1 MKKHITIV
9 AMALLGTAFAQT
21 SLPIDFEST
30 PHTFTVFGNS
40 TYSVLANPDVSG
52 INTSATVLE
61 TVHGNETWAG
71 LFFDVTNKLDFT
83 TDTVIQ
89 IMVWA
94 PVAGTMRLKLEDKT
108 NGAVFWEADQAI
120 TVASQWTQ
128 LTWDLSGVGTLYDR
142 VVLFPGFGVTS
153 GTYYVDNIQQGY
165 GIVTPQVALP
175 IDFELTSP
183 TFTVFG
189 NSTYSIIA
197 NPDATGINT
206 SATVLETVHGNETW
220 AGLFVDLTNKL
231 DFSADSIISVIVWA
245 PDTGTMRL
253 KLEDKASGG
262 SIFWEADQPVTVA
275 SQWTEVSWN
284 LSGVGTLYDKVVLF
298 PGWGT
303 TSGTFY
309 LDNIEQGTA
318 SGIGMGEQSPNVLTL
333 APNPANDFVR
343 ISINATNAHFSIV
356 SLTGQLVDNG
366 ILTEGQNA
374 FSTANLSNGI
384 YMVRV
389 SSDEGTSVQKL
400 IVRH

>member
-1 MKKHITIV
+1 MKKHFTIV

-21 SLPIDFEST
+21 ALPIDFEST
-30 PHTFTVFGNS
+30 PPTFTVFGNS

-52 INTSATVLE
+52 INTSATVLQ

-71 LFFDVTNKLDFT
+71 LFFDLTNKLDFT

-142 VVLFPGFGVTS
+142 VVLFPGWGVTS

-165 GIVTPQVALP
+165 GTVTPQVALP
-175 IDFELTSP
+175 IDFELNPP

-197 NPDATGINT
+197 NPDATGLNT

-220 AGLFVDLTNKL
+220 AGLFFDVTNKL
-231 DFSADSIISVIVWA
+231 DFTTDTLIQIMVWA
-245 PDTGTMRL
+245 PATGTMRL
-253 KLEDKASGG
+253 KLEDKSNGAV
-262 SIFWEADQPVTVA
+262 FWEADQAITVA
-275 SQWTEVSWN
+275 SQWTQLTWD
-284 LSGVGTLYDKVVLF
+284 LSGVGTLYDRVVLF
-298 PGWGT
+298 PGWGV
-303 TSGTFY
+303 TSGTY
-309 LDNIEQGTA
+309 YVDNIEQGTA
-318 SGIGMGEQSPNVLTL
+318 SGIGMDEQNSNLLTL
-333 APNPANDFVR
+333 APNPANDFVNV
-343 ISINATNAHFSIV
+343 SINATNAHFSIV
-356 SLTGQLVDNG
+356 SLTGQIVANG
-366 ILTEGQNA
+366 ILTEGQNSL
-374 FSTANLSNGI
+374 STANLCNGI

>member
-1 MKKHITIV
+1 MKKHFTIV

-30 PHTFTVFGNS
+30 PPTFTVFGNS

-52 INTSATVLE
+52 INTSATVLG

-142 VVLFPGFGVTS
+142 VVLFPGWGVTS

-165 GIVTPQVALP
+165 GTVTSQVALP
-175 IDFELTSP
+175 IDFELNPP

-197 NPDATGINT
+197 NPDATGLNT

-220 AGLFVDLTNKL
+220 AGLFFDVTNKL
-231 DFSADSIISVIVWA
+231 DFTTDTLIQIMVWA
-245 PDTGTMRL
+245 PATGTMRM
-253 KLEDKASGG
+253 KLEDKANGAV
-262 SIFWEADQPVTVA
+262 FWEADQAITVA
-275 SQWTEVSWN
+275 SQWTQLTWDM
-284 LSGVGTLYDKVVLF
+284 SGVGTLYDRVVLF
-298 PGWGT
+298 PGWGV
-303 TSGTFY
+303 TSGTY
-309 LDNIEQGTA
+309 YVDNIEQGTA
-318 SGIGMGEQSPNVLTL
+318 SGIGMGEQNQNVLTL
-333 APNPANDFVR
+333 APNPANDFVT
-343 ISINATNAHFSIV
+343 ISINATNANFSIV
-356 SLTGQLVDNG
+356 SLTGQLVANG
-366 ILTEGQNA
+366 ILTEGLNA
-374 FSTANLSNGI
+374 LSTANLSNGI

>member
-1 MKKHITIV
+1 MKKHFTIV
-9 AMALLGTAFAQT
+9 AMALLGSAFAQT
-21 SLPIDFEST
+21 ALPIDFEST
-30 PHTFTVFGNS
+30 PPTFTVFGNS
-40 TYSVLANPDVSG
+40 TYSVIANPDVSG

-71 LFFDVTNKLDFT
+71 LFFDLTNKLDFT

-142 VVLFPGFGVTS
+142 VVLFPGWGVTS
-153 GTYYVDNIQQGY
+153 GTYYV
-165 GIVTPQVALP
+165 
-175 IDFELTSP
+175 
-183 TFTVFG
+183 
-189 NSTYSIIA
+189 
-197 NPDATGINT
+197 
-206 SATVLETVHGNETW
+206 
-220 AGLFVDLTNKL
+220 
-231 DFSADSIISVIVWA
+231 
-245 PDTGTMRL
+245 
-253 KLEDKASGG
+253 
-262 SIFWEADQPVTVA
+262 
-275 SQWTEVSWN
+275 
-284 LSGVGTLYDKVVLF
+284 
-298 PGWGT
+298 
-303 TSGTFY
+303 
-309 LDNIEQGTA
+309 DNIEQGTA
-318 SGIGMGEQSPNVLTL
+318 SGIGMDEQNSNLLTL
-333 APNPANDFVR
+333 APNPANDFVC

-356 SLTGQLVDNG
+356 SLTGQLVANG

-374 FSTANLSNGI
+374 LSTANLSNGI

>member
-21 SLPIDFEST
+21 SLPIHFEST
-30 PHTFTVFGNS
+30 PPTFTVFGNS

-94 PVAGTMRLKLEDKT
+94 PDTGTMRLKLEDKT

-142 VVLFPGFGVTS
+142 VVLFPGYGVTS
-153 GTYYVDNIQQGY
+153 GTYYV
-165 GIVTPQVALP
+165 
-175 IDFELTSP
+175 
-183 TFTVFG
+183 
-189 NSTYSIIA
+189 
-197 NPDATGINT
+197 
-206 SATVLETVHGNETW
+206 
-220 AGLFVDLTNKL
+220 
-231 DFSADSIISVIVWA
+231 
-245 PDTGTMRL
+245 
-253 KLEDKASGG
+253 
-262 SIFWEADQPVTVA
+262 
-275 SQWTEVSWN
+275 
-284 LSGVGTLYDKVVLF
+284 
-298 PGWGT
+298 
-303 TSGTFY
+303 
-309 LDNIEQGTA
+309 DNIEQGTA

>member
-30 PHTFTVFGNS
+30 PPTFTVFGNS

-142 VVLFPGFGVTS
+142 VVLFPGYGYTS

-189 NSTYSIIA
+189 NSTYSVIA

-206 SATVLETVHGNETW
+206 SATVLETVHGSETW

-231 DFSADSIISVIVWA
+231 DFSADSIISVMVWA

-284 LSGVGTLYDKVVLF
+284 LSGVGT
-298 PGWGT
+298 
-303 TSGTFY
+303 
-309 LDNIEQGTA
+309 
-318 SGIGMGEQSPNVLTL
+318 
-333 APNPANDFVR
+333 
-343 ISINATNAHFSIV
+343 
-356 SLTGQLVDNG
+356 
-366 ILTEGQNA
+366 
-374 FSTANLSNGI
+374 
-384 YMVRV
+384 
-389 SSDEGTSVQKL
+389 
-400 IVRH
+400 